1 MRESMSAGAAGA
13 TAAPRLGRLAA
24 AYLDA
29 WNSHNADE
37 LLACMTP
44 DVVYDDSAWP
54 VTMRGHDDVRRFL
67 EHAWRAFPDM
77 RFEIL
82 EGPYC
87 LGEDKAAFWWRGTGT
102 MTGRLDPPGFAPTGR
117 RWRVDGAD
125 FHEYRDGL
133 INRLRIVFNL
143 ADASQQLGLMPT
155 PGSRAVRIAAA
166 LQRVETR
173 FKRR

>member
-1 MRESMSAGAAGA
+1 MRESTSAGAAGA
-13 TAAPRLGRLAA
+13 TAAPPLADFVA

-29 WNSHNADE
+29 WNSHDADR
-37 LLACMTP
+37 LLARMTP

-54 VTMRGHDDVRRFL
+54 ETMRGHDDVRRFL
-67 EHAWRAFPDM
+67 EHTWRAFPDM
-77 RFEIL
+77 RFEL
-82 EGPYC
+82 VEGPYR
-87 LGEDKAAFWWRGTGT
+87 LGEDKAAFWWRGEGT

-133 INRLRIVFNL
+133 ISRLRIVFNL
-143 ADASQQLGLMPT
+143 AEASQQLGLMPT

-166 LQRVETR
+166 LERVETR

>member
-1 MRESMSAGAAGA
+1 MRESMSAEAPGA
-13 TAAPRLGRLAA
+13 TAAPPLTDFVA

-29 WNSHNADE
+29 WNSHDADG

-54 VTMRGHDDVRRFL
+54 ETMRGHDDVRRFL

-77 RFEIL
+77 RFEIV
-82 EGPYC
+82 EGPYR

-102 MTGRLDPPGFAPTGR
+102 MTGALDPPRFAPTGR

-133 INRLRIVFNL
+133 ISRLRIVFNL
-143 ADASQQLGLMPT
+143 AEASQQLGLMPT
-155 PGSRAVRIAAA
+155 PGSRAVRIAPA

-173 FKRR
+173 CKRR